1 MVVLSCTLTTHI
13 LNSLQ
18 PYINLLSNNKNYRRL
33 WAAQAISNFGD
44 WFGLLALY
52 ALIGTYS
59 DSELLLGL
67 IIVVKMLSLAVFSPL
82 AGYITD
88 RFNRRKL
95 MILCDILRA
104 IAVLGILS
112 VQSESMLWLAFVLTS
127 IQMMISA
134 IFEPAKTASIPNVAS
149 KKDLVNANIIS
160 TATWS
165 IIFTSG
171 MAIGGFATELLGIKT
186 VLILDAGTYLLSSWF
201 IYKAVIPQT
210 ELTAEEKEK
219 TKNPLVGII
228 DGAKYLIGNPQ
239 VLRPSIAKGTSS
251 SFLGGLV
258 YMLIIISEEILMMG
272 SIGLGLLYAARGF
285 GTGIGP
291 IIGRRL
297 FRDEK
302 DWVMVMGAAIF
313 TSGIMYIMVGFA
325 DAIWVMIVFVL
336 LAHTASG
343 ANWVKSTVLLQKRT
357 IDVFRGRVF
366 STEWLLFTIMNSISV
381 VCASLILE
389 YQIMNVKDLMM
400 IYGVLMGLAGI
411 WWSFTITQKE
421 KVYQK
426 KQVTKNMVVSE

>member
-1 MVVLSCTLTTHI
+1 MD
-13 LNSLQ
+13 SLQ
-18 PYINLLSNNKNYRRL
+18 PYIHLLRKNKNYRRL

-59 DSELLLGL
+59 DSEFLLGL

-104 IAVLGILS
+104 IAVLGILF

-127 IQMMISA
+127 FQMMISA

-149 KKDLVNANIIS
+149 KEDLVNANIIS

-171 MAIGGFATELLGIKT
+171 MAIGGVATELLGIKT

-210 ELTAEEKEK
+210 EMTEEEKEK

-228 DGAKYLIGNPQ
+228 DGAKYLIENPQ

-302 DWVMVMGAAIF
+302 DWVMVMGIAIF
-313 TSGIMYIMVGFA
+313 TSGVMYVMVGFA
-325 DAIWVMIVFVL
+325 DAIWVMILFVL

-381 VCASLILE
+381 ICASLILE

-421 KVYQK
+421 KTYQK
-426 KQVTKNMVVSE
+426 KLLTKNMIVSE

>member
-1 MVVLSCTLTTHI
+1 MD
-13 LNSLQ
+13 SLQ
-18 PYINLLSNNKNYRRL
+18 PYIHLLRKNKNYRRL

-59 DSELLLGL
+59 DSEFLLGL

-104 IAVLGILS
+104 IAVLGILF
-112 VQSESMLWLAFVLTS
+112 VQTESMLWLAFVLTS
-127 IQMMISA
+127 FQMMISA

-149 KKDLVNANIIS
+149 KEDLVNANIIS

-171 MAIGGFATELLGIKT
+171 MAIGGVATELLGIKT

-210 ELTAEEKEK
+210 EMTEEEKEK

-228 DGAKYLIGNPQ
+228 DGAKYLIENPQ

-302 DWVMVMGAAIF
+302 DWVMVMGIAIF
-313 TSGIMYIMVGFA
+313 TSGVMYVMVGFA
-325 DAIWVMIVFVL
+325 DAIWVMILFVL

-421 KVYQK
+421 KTYQK
-426 KQVTKNMVVSE
+426 KLLTKNMIVSE

>member
-1 MVVLSCTLTTHI
+1 M
-13 LNSLQ
+13 
-18 PYINLLSNNKNYRRL
+18 

-59 DSELLLGL
+59 DSEFLLGL

-104 IAVLGILS
+104 IAVLGILF

-127 IQMMISA
+127 FQMMISA

-149 KKDLVNANIIS
+149 KEDLVNANIIS

-210 ELTAEEKEK
+210 EMTEEEKEK

-228 DGAKYLIGNPQ
+228 DGAKYLIENPQ

-302 DWVMVMGAAIF
+302 DWVMVMGIAIF
-313 TSGIMYIMVGFA
+313 TSGVMYVMVGFA
-325 DAIWVMIVFVL
+325 DAIWVMILFVL

-381 VCASLILE
+381 ICASLILE

-421 KVYQK
+421 KTYQK
-426 KQVTKNMVVSE
+426 KLLTKNMIVSE